1 VALGADVTVEDGF
14 GEVPLM
20 KAALVG
26 HLSTVKLLVWL
37 GADPKYCCTKD
48 RGTALH
54 SAAEASQ
61 TSVLRYLVRE

>member
-1 VALGADVTVEDGF
+1 MKALVALGADVTVEDGF

-37 GADPKYCCTKD
+37 GADPKYCYTKD
-48 RGTALH
+48 
-54 SAAEASQ
+54 
-61 TSVLRYLVRE
+61 